1 MLFNLLCYIT
11 NKMIPKGLPLQI
23 SPQTPGVKSQSIF
36 DVTRLHSIQR
46 RFREIS
52 TIQTYKLKVQQIYK
66 RWH

>member
-36 DVTRLHSIQR
+36 DVTRLQ
-46 RFREIS
+46 
-52 TIQTYKLKVQQIYK
+52 
-66 RWH
+66 